1 MQSALADEEEG
12 VYWVSGKVD
21 ITGEDLSY
29 YDDDLI
35 HPSVAGSRKIAEQI
49 VETIQSAQ

>member
-1 MQSALADEEEG
+1 MQSALADEHEG
-12 VYWVSGKVD
+12 VYWVNGKGD

-35 HPSVAGSRKIAEQI
+35 HPSLKGSRKIAEQI
-49 VETIQSAQ
+49 VEAIESAQ